1 MASATEAREAFL
13 QEVFGEIVKV
23 EISVKETAVQ
33 VRSMVDEFRKSE
45 AVISLKTS
53 ELLDAANQLAKSNEI
68 VSLQS
73 RKALDAVVRRI
84 EAGTITLNDAVRPLT
99 ELSNGLYKAAKDEA
113 EKHAYNYMLKKEKKL
128 DSMLATMDVFLQ
140 QIELASER
148 LPQLEFPP
156 QKVSQ
161 INEGNI
167 NYLKNGWDIR
177 IWRRYLK
184 NIWVKKQKN

>member
-1 MASATEAREAFL
+1 MANATEAREAFL

-23 EISVKETAVQ
+23 EKSVKQTAAQVQ
-33 VRSMVDEFRKSE
+33 SMVDEFRKSE
-45 AVISLKTS
+45 SVISLRTS

-68 VSLQS
+68 VSRQS
-73 RKALDAVVRRI
+73 RNALDAVVRRI
-84 EAGTITLNDAVRPLT
+84 EGGTISLNNAVGPLT
-99 ELSNGLYKAAKDEA
+99 GLSNGLYKAAKEEA
-113 EKHAYNYMLKKEKKL
+113 ERHAYNYMLKKEKKL

-177 IWRRYLK
+177 FWKRYIQ
-184 NIWVKKQKN
+184 NIGLKKQKR

>member
-1 MASATEAREAFL
+1 MANATEAREAFL

-23 EISVKETAVQ
+23 EKSVKETAAQ

-53 ELLDAANQLAKSNEI
+53 ELLDAANQLARSNEI
-68 VSLQS
+68 VSRQS
-73 RKALDAVVRRI
+73 RNALDAVVRRI
-84 EAGTITLNDAVRPLT
+84 EDGTISLNNAVGPLT

-140 QIELASER
+140 QVELASER

-177 IWRRYLK
+177 IWKRYIK
-184 NIWVKKQKN
+184 NIWVKKQKS